1 MNSNTKSKL
10 IEGGEAK
17 ERAVVY
23 QGTIEILCEV
33 GYSLSLL
40 SKGEKV

>member
-1 MNSNTKSKL
+1 MSKL

-17 ERAVVY
+17 EREIVY

-33 GYSLSLL
+33 GYPLSLL